1 MGPGTRAAAV
11 LAALALLCAAAQG
24 AATAR
29 EGRLR
34 SRKAGARQGTALHGI
49 FGSLV
54 SKVTGS
60 KSKGSSSG
68 SSGEKAG
75 DTCCVVCPAA
85 FPVELQLL
93 ELDEATSEAAL
104 RRFHSWFTASK
115 RAGRRGFHHPHVSF
129 LELREQLLGGASA
142 GAHGQDRFI
151 GGALSKLTGGSSSSK
166 GASSSSSSAA
176 GPSPDSA
183 EMSMTFAGQ
192 KCCAVCPIDFIQPG
206 SELQPALIETG
217 ASFIGGMLGGRKDDD
232 KRGATS
238 NVPCCEVCPAQLY
251 PPNDLEAAMDPSF
264 LQVGFLG
271 GLLGGSKGDSKG
283 AGAGDHT
290 CCRVCADQLMQDEDE
305 DGPALTPA
313 KASSGGK
320 SSGGGLLGG
329 LFGGGDTAEGGGDV
343 DPTDYAPPR
352 NPANQRTDYST

>member
-1 MGPGTRAAAV
+1 MATAIV
-11 LAALALLCAAAQG
+11 ALALLCAPGQG
-24 AATAR
+24 AAEAR

-34 SRKAGARQGTALHGI
+34 SRKAGARQSAALHGI
-49 FGSLV
+49 FGSMMGA
-54 SKVTGS
+54 VTGS

-68 SSGEKAG
+68 GKPADS
-75 DTCCVVCPAA
+75 CCAVCPAA

-104 RRFHSWFTASK
+104 RRFHTWFTASK

-129 LELREQLLGGASA
+129 LELREQLHSGSEA
-142 GAHGQDRFI
+142 GARGRNRFI
-151 GGALSKLTGGSSSSK
+151 GGMLSGLTGGSSSSSSS
-166 GASSSSSSAA
+166 GAS
-176 GPSPDSA
+176 GPNPDSA

-192 KCCAVCPIDFIQPG
+192 KCCAVCPVDFIQPG
-206 SELQPALIETG
+206 SEVQPALIETE
-217 ASFIGGMLGGRKDDD
+217 ATFLGGLLGGGNDKD

-251 PPNDLEAAMDPSF
+251 PPNDLEAAMNPTF
-264 LQVGFLG
+264 LEVGFLG
-271 GLLGGSKGDSKG
+271 GLLGGSKSESKG
-283 AGAGDHT
+283 AGAGDHA

-313 KASSGGK
+313 KPSSKK

-329 LFGGGDTAEGGGDV
+329 LFGGGGESNDAGDV

-352 NPANQRTDYST
+352 NPANQRTDY